1 MSKPGKLPRN
11 VADSHV
17 HQINVLK
24 VLSNGVAETGS
35 AKEFQLNDI
44 SSRCG
49 LKDEKET
56 QRYLYILE
64 GQKLVTPLPEGDFT
78 SRTWQ
83 LTVSGRKGY
92 SDDSK
97 RNSAIK
103 IV

>member
-1 MSKPGKLPRN
+1 MSKSGKLPRN

-24 VLSNGVAETGS
+24 VMSNGAALDAGN

-44 SSRCG
+44 SARCG

-78 SRTWQ
+78 SRTWR
-83 LTVSGRKGY
+83 LTRHGVKAVRMIQKET
-92 SDDSK
+92 
-97 RNSAIK
+97 AQ
-103 IV
+103 

>member
-1 MSKPGKLPRN
+1 MSKNGKLPRN
-11 VADSHV
+11 AADAHV

-24 VLSNGVAETGS
+24 VMSSGAVECGEARQ
-35 AKEFQLNDI
+35 FQLNEI

-56 QRYLYILE
+56 QRYLFILE

-83 LTVSGRKGY
+83 ITNTGLKAMKMIQKET
-92 SDDSK
+92 
-97 RNSAIK
+97 AQ
-103 IV
+103 

>member
-1 MSKPGKLPRN
+1 MSKSGKLPRN
-11 VADSHV
+11 VVDSHV

-24 VLSNGVAETGS
+24 VMSNGVLEAGQ
-35 AKEFQLNDI
+35 AKEFQLNEI

-83 LTVSGRKGY
+83 LTKSGVK
-92 SDDSK
+92 
-97 RNSAIK
+97 AIRMIQK
-103 IV
+103 ETAQ